1 MIDIQKQVV
10 YWRSGAEEDWAVA
23 RDLVTRGRPRHGLF
37 FAHLA
42 LEKALKAHV
51 CLKTR
56 DLPPRTHNLLRLAA
70 MAGLGLAEKHEETLG
85 QMNSFALEGR
95 YPETL
100 PPVPTE
106 EEARA
111 YLPRVE
117 EVLRWLISQL

>member
-1 MIDIQKQVV
+1 MIDIQKQVA

-42 LEKALKAHV
+42 LEKVLKAHV

-56 DLPPRTHNLLRLAA
+56 DLPPRIHNLLTLAEC
-70 MAGLGLAEKHEETLG
+70 AGLLLTKDRRKTLARL
-85 QMNSFALEGR
+85 NAFCLAGR

-100 PPVPTE
+100 PPAPSVAQ
-106 EEARA
+106 ARTF
-111 YLPRVE
+111 LKQSE
-117 EVLRWLISQL
+117 EVLTWLIETL